1 MFAHIYIWCIP
12 HVLGKKPNE
21 IFRNVNS
28 ANHGNTLN
36 YWFSG
41 FYLNDFIDR
50 FKCERDIDQ
59 ICRTFGNFITDT
71 R

>member
-1 MFAHIYIWCIP
+1 MFAYIYIWCIP

-28 ANHGNTLN
+28 ANYGNTLN

-41 FYLNDFIDR
+41 FDLNDFIDR
-50 FKCERDIDQ
+50 FKRE
-59 ICRTFGNFITDT
+59 
-71 R
+71 